1 MHDDA
6 DLVHEIPEMEVYT
19 TLPGHG
25 VALHGHTWWCS
36 CPDEGEL
43 VDHLLDDGPRRA
55 GRPPT

>member
-25 VALHGHTWWCS
+25 VALHGHGDVAANS
-36 CPDEGEL
+36 PG
-43 VDHLLDDGPRRA
+43 
-55 GRPPT
+55 GRTGGPPT